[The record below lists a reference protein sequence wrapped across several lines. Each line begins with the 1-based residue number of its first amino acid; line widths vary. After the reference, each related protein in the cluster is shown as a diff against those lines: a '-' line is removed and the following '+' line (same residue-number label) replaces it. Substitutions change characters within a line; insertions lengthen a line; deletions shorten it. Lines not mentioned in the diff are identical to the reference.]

1 MNKRQRKKYAK
12 KKGTYVSNKETWN
25 LDYTI
30 AEWILPRLKAY
41 KKITNGYPPF
51 DKKLYAET
59 KELKNIT
66 FEDWQNILDEIIL
79 GFEQIL
85 IEPLDIDIDDKKL
98 EFKDK
103 TDFEIYSDICNERQ
117 EKTERGLDLF
127 KYYIQDL
134 WW

>member
-1 MNKRQRKKYAK
+1 MNKRQRKKYSK

-25 LDYTI
+25 LDHTI
-30 AEWILPRLKAY
+30 AEWILPRLKLY
-41 KKITNGYPPF
+41 KAKTIGFPPI
-51 DKKLYAET
+51 DRKVYSET
-59 KELKNIT
+59 KEYKDIT

-85 IEPLDIDIDDKKL
+85 IDPLDIAIDKDL
-98 EFKDK
+98 EFKNK
-103 TDFEIYSDICNERQ
+103 TDSKIFEDICNERQ
-117 EKTERGLDLF
+117 EKIERGLDLF

>member
-12 KKGTYVSNKETWN
+12 KKGKYVSNKETWN

-41 KKITNGYPPF
+41 KKVTIGYPPF

-85 IEPLDIDIDDKKL
+85 IDPLDIAIDDKKL
-98 EFKDK
+98 EFKDE
-103 TDFEIYSDICNERQ
+103 TDSKIYSDICNERQ
-117 EKTERGLDLF
+117 EKIERGLDLF

>member
-12 KKGTYVSNKETWN
+12 KKGTYVSNKEIWN

-30 AEWILPRLKAY
+30 AKWILPRLKLY
-41 KKITNGYPPF
+41 KKNIDGFPPI
-51 DKKLYAET
+51 DRKLYAET
-59 KELKNIT
+59 KEYKNIT

-85 IEPLDIDIDDKKL
+85 IDPIDIAVDKDL
-98 EFKDK
+98 EFTNSK
-103 TDFEIYSDICNERQ
+103 IYESICNERQ
-117 EKTERGLDLF
+117 EKIERGLDLF

>member
-1 MNKRQRKKYAK
+1 MNKRQRKKYLK
-12 KKGTYVSNKETWN
+12 EKGLYVMNKELWN

-41 KKITNGYPPF
+41 KAKTIGYPSI
-51 DKKLYAET
+51 DRKVYSET
-59 KELKNIT
+59 KKLKNIT

-85 IEPLDIDIDDKKL
+85 IDPLDIAIDKNLD
-98 EFKDK
+98 FKNK
-103 TDFEIYSDICNERQ
+103 TDYKIYEDICNERQ
-117 EKTERGLDLF
+117 EKIERGLDLF

>member
-25 LDYTI
+25 LNYTI
-30 AEWILPRLKAY
+30 AEWILPRLKLY
-41 KKITNGYPPF
+41 KKLTIGFPPI
-51 DKKLYAET
+51 DRKVYSKT
-59 KELKNIT
+59 KEFKNIT

-85 IEPLDIDIDDKKL
+85 IDPLDIAIDKNLD
-98 EFKDK
+98 FKNKIDYK
-103 TDFEIYSDICNERQ
+103 ICEDICNKRQ
-117 EKTERGLDLF
+117 EKIERGLDLF
-127 KYYIQDL
+127 KYYFQDL

>member
-1 MNKRQRKKYAK
+1 MNKRQRKKYLK
-12 KKGTYVSNKETWN
+12 EKGLYVMNKELWN

-30 AEWILPRLKAY
+30 AEWILPRLKLY
-41 KKITNGYPPF
+41 KAKTIGYPSI
-51 DKKLYAET
+51 DRKVYSET
-59 KELKNIT
+59 KKLKNIT

-85 IEPLDIDIDDKKL
+85 IDPLDIAIDKNLD
-98 EFKDK
+98 FKNK
-103 TDFEIYSDICNERQ
+103 TDYKIYEDICNERQ
-117 EKTERGLDLF
+117 EKIERGLDLF